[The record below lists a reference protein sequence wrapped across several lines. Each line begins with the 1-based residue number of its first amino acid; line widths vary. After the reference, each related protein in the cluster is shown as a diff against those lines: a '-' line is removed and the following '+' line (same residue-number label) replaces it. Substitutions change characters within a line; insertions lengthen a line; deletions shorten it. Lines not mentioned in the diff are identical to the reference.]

1 MLVSFE
7 SSRFRKAYFD
17 FSIDTG
23 IISLFHYVYGIWIIQ
38 KKHLTSMTVLKYD
51 GVIKKSHDLRVF

>member
-1 MLVSFE
+1 MLVSSD
-7 SSRFRKAYFD
+7 SSKFRKAYID

-38 KKHLTSMTVLKYD
+38 KNT
-51 GVIKKSHDLRVF
+51 

>member
-1 MLVSFE
+1 MNKSLTMLVSFE

-38 KKHLTSMTVLKYD
+38 KNT
-51 GVIKKSHDLRVF
+51 